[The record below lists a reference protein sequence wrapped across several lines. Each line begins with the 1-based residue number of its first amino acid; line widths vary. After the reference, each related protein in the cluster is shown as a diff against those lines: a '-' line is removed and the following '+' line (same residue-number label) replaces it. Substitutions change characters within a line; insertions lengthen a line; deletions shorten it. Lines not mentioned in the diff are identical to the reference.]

1 MYQVW
6 RKVWR
11 KVAAPDEKI
20 LVLRAR
26 EGSEDLN
33 RIFNNAGINYED
45 IPVYDTVYESGS
57 SFSQEVIQTYDFD
70 YAAFTSASTVRGFVN
85 ALPELDFTKITAVCI
100 GEETAKAAREHGV
113 KCIVAKNA
121 TLESMVD
128 AINADLLQV
137 EF

>member
-1 MYQVW
+1 MTS
-6 RKVWR
+6 
-11 KVAAPDEKI
+11 DEKV

-33 RIFNNAGINYED
+33 RILNKEGIRYED
-45 IPVYDTVYESGS
+45 VPVYDTAYESDS
-57 SFSQEVIQTYDFD
+57 NTFSKEVIQAYDFD
-70 YAAFTSASTVRGFVN
+70 YAAFTSASTVRGFAN

-100 GEETAKAAREHGV
+100 GEETAKAAREHGM